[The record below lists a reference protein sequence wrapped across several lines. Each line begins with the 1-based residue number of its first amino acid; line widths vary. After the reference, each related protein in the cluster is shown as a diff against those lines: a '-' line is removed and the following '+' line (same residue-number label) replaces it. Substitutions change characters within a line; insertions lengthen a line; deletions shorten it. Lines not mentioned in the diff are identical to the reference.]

1 MTTNETQNDE
11 LKHYGVLGMKWGV
24 RRATYG
30 LRSAGSLKRSRK
42 RIEKDIIKLEKKAN
56 KKRFEAAKYQT
67 KSAKNM
73 SKGDFDKGSKYMKKS
88 AKANKIAAKRDNT
101 ALHNKKLINMYDKRI
116 SELDKKKVN
125 NGKSY
130 VENVTK
136 KATILGGPIAGVVA
150 GSIAAKKVQN
160 KHGIKTASYN
170 KTKFNVN
177 KDYKNLSKEDKKKVD
192 YLKSIADPGQKID
205 RVIDSQGNVRYVL
218 KDNR

>member
-30 LRSAGSLKRSRK
+30 LRSAGSLKRSKK
-42 RIEKDIIKLEKKAN
+42 RVENDIMKIEKKSI
-56 KKRFEAAKYQT
+56 KKRAK
-67 KSAKNM
+67 AMNKN
-73 SKGDFDKGSKYMKKS
+73 DFDKGSKYMKKS
-88 AKANKIAAKRDNT
+88 ANFNKIATKIDKT

-116 SELDKKKVN
+116 SELDKKKAN